1 MNWRSWSSILVLH
14 TGPRKRLW
22 CMWRTSM
29 ENEESKGGWAH
40 HLCVCCLIL
49 VLENDW
55 PLFKIVVRVEG
66 WAGSRRRVPEK
77 VSEPSFVELCGDE
90 PDLLVQSGGV
100 GLGCCQN
107 TSIIQDIRNDEIYL
121 LPGWRGW
128 WEGGWG
134 GQCVE
139 GRYGVGGWDR
149 ELGVVRWTTRWTAG
163 ARTGAPELLAHLDT
177 LLNI

>member
-1 MNWRSWSSILVLH
+1 M
-14 TGPRKRLW
+14 
-22 CMWRTSM
+22 
-29 ENEESKGGWAH
+29 
-40 HLCVCCLIL
+40 
-49 VLENDW
+49 
-55 PLFKIVVRVEG
+55 FKIVVRVEG

-77 VSEPSFVELCGDE
+77 VPEPSFVELCGDE

-107 TSIIQDIRNDEIYL
+107 TSVIQDIRNDEIYL
-121 LPGWRGW
+121 LPGWR